1 MIVGNVYAKLKKGGN
16 PSLPLLQNDIDDLF
30 VPLAEKNIDGNI
42 FGIVLRAMDSKLIND
57 IAQAVYVEYSAPRN
71 LNTNEKIKNWVTTQF
86 QIPYFVFKNISSS
99 EASNYV
105 STYVPSSKLWAS
117 IGDEYEKVKPA
128 PMAKTITDSTIGL
141 PSTDNRTWKQ
151 TFEVGDKVKI
161 RIDFASDKRPYDSPE
176 NEFEILSI
184 DRGAAK
190 PYDQGGFQR
199 PENPSGVLYNLSNNG
214 GNWEGK
220 DLELFGAKI
229 IQPPVIQSKKHTII
243 GWIEKEEYIDYKTGK
258 GVNIRPYPLGV
269 NFDEIIAYLNG
280 LANSKNGLDQIFIGN
295 EVKDSVKDTLMSMF
309 LNNLEIPSW
318 SINGVKPYNLV
329 IYKQDKPELSAYAFE
344 AYKPEKGEI
353 AEIKKV
359 LGSDVDDEF
368 ASRVAAMDWKKIS
381 GLKKRNPELFA
392 QFVETLA
399 TIFEEYKVEQGIDSN
414 IVETISYDSDFKD
427 ELNKYKIFE
436 TDYLLG
442 RLNITSFDNVQ
453 TSDQVTYY
461 SFWGN
466 EASAVN
472 ALIKKVAND
481 VGGFTLQ
488 QLLDGET
495 TDKTFLITARRMLK
509 EQLPTWF
516 ERKVIV
522 AVPSYKSNDFEKL
535 LKEEAAKFGF
545 AEEKPA
551 PEPIPQP
558 TPEEPAK
565 EKEDL
570 SQYTEIPLSWYNK
583 VEVEDFGYDKITT
596 KEELLDVIN
605 KKRRSKEDK
614 IKLTLLIN
622 DVYYINQYDDKYQ
635 DFIDLYYILN
645 PNDVKPNSDGVTYF
659 LTNVKK
665 EFVDKYEN
673 GIGYRS
679 ISSMS
684 IKPSDEWIIDTP
696 FEMAFDLFEYM
707 RRKGQSAF
715 DELIEDVAQA
725 NNFDT
730 TPKPRASKKPKTEI
744 QQKYEK
750 IDFKF

>member
-1 MIVGNVYAKLKKGGN
+1 MIIGNVYAYLKKSGN
-16 PSLPLLQNDIDDLF
+16 PSLPLLKNEIEWLF
-30 VPLAEKNIDGNI
+30 VPLTEKDVDGKI
-42 FGIVLRAMDSKLIND
+42 FGITLRAMDSNLIND

-71 LNTNEKIKNWVTTQF
+71 LNTNEKIKNWVKTQF
-86 QIPYFVFKNISSS
+86 QIPYFVFRNISSY
-99 EASNYV
+99 EASKYD

-151 TFEVGDKVKI
+151 IFEVGDKVKI
-161 RIDFASDKRPYDSPE
+161 RVDMAMSSRPYDSAE
-176 NEFEILSI
+176 NEYEILNVLN
-184 DRGAAK
+184 
-190 PYDQGGFQR
+190 YDDVKR
-199 PENPSGVLYNLSNNG
+199 PENPTGRSYILSNNG
-214 GNWEGK
+214 GAWEGK

-280 LANSKNGLDQIFIGN
+280 LANSKNGLDQIYIGS
-295 EVKDSVKDTLMSMF
+295 EVKDSIKDTLMNMF
-309 LNNLEIPSW
+309 LNNVEIPSW
-318 SINGVKPYNLV
+318 SVNGVKPYNLV
-329 IYKQDKPELSAYAFE
+329 IYRQDKPELSAYAFE
-344 AYKPEKGEI
+344 AYKPDKGEI

-392 QFVETLA
+392 EFVETLA
-399 TIFEEYKVEQGIDSN
+399 TIFEEYKIEQGIDSN
-414 IVETISYDSDFKD
+414 IVETISFDTDFKD

-442 RLNITSFDNVQ
+442 RVNITSFDNVQ

-509 EQLPTWF
+509 EQLPDWF

-522 AVPSYKSNDFEKL
+522 AIPSYRSDLFERRL
-535 LKEEAAKFGF
+535 VEEAAEFGF

-558 TPEEPAK
+558 TPEEPAR

-583 VEVEDFGYDKITT
+583 VEVEDFGYDKIST

-696 FEMAFDLFEYM
+696 FIMAFDLFEYM

-730 TPKPRASKKPKTEI
+730 TPKPKASKKPKTEI

>member
-30 VPLAEKNIDGNI
+30 VPLAEKDIDGNI

-99 EASNYV
+99 EARNYV
-105 STYVPSSKLWAS
+105 STYVPSSRLWAS

-141 PSTDNRTWKQ
+141 PSTDDRTWKK

-161 RIDFASDKRPYDSPE
+161 RIDFASNTRSYDSPE

-184 DRGAAK
+184 DKGAAK

-220 DLELFGAKI
+220 DLELSGAKI

-243 GWIEKEEYIDYKTGK
+243 GWVEKEEYIDYKTGK

-280 LANSKNGLDQIFIGN
+280 LANSKNGLDQIFIGSDL
-295 EVKDSVKDTLMSMF
+295 KDSIKDTLLNMF
-309 LNNLEIPSW
+309 LNNIEIPSW

-329 IYKQDKPELSAYAFE
+329 IYKQDKPELSASAIE
-344 AYKPEKGEI
+344 AYQPDKGEI
-353 AEIKKV
+353 SEIKKV

-392 QFVETLA
+392 TFVETLA
-399 TIFEEYKVEQGIDSN
+399 TIFDDYKIEQGIDPN
-414 IVETISYDSDFKD
+414 IVETISFDSPDLAD
-427 ELNKYKIFE
+427 ELVKYNVFNKF
-436 TDYLLG
+436 LLG
-442 RLNITSFDNVQ
+442 RLNITSFDNVK

-466 EASAVN
+466 DVADVN
-472 ALIKKVAND
+472 AIIDSVANE
-481 VGGFTLQ
+481 VGGYTLQ
-488 QLLDGET
+488 QILAGET
-495 TDKTFLITARRMLK
+495 SDMTFAITGRRIEK
-509 EQLPTWF
+509 EQIGGWASRKVVVAIPSYQTELF
-516 ERKVIV
+516 ERRLV
-522 AVPSYKSNDFEKL
+522 
-535 LKEEAAKFGF
+535 EEAAKTGLVSRQ
-545 AEEKPA
+545 PA
-551 PEPIPQP
+551 PESIPQPEPIPQP

-570 SQYTEIPLSWYNK
+570 SQYTEIPDSWWNK
-583 VEVEDFGYDKITT
+583 IDVEDFGYEKITST
-596 KEELLDVIN
+596 AELLEIIN

-614 IKLTLLIN
+614 IRLTLLIH
-622 DVYYINQYDDKYQ
+622 DVYVINEDDDKYE
-635 DFIDLYYILN
+635 DYIELSFMLN
-645 PNDVKPNSDGVTYF
+645 PDEHKVKLRFKNRYRYYVKDDSLDEYF
-659 LTNVKK
+659 PIKGLQQ
-665 EFVDKYEN
+665 
-673 GIGYRS
+673 
-679 ISSMS
+679 SST
-684 IKPSDEWIIDTP
+684 IPSDEWIIENP
-696 FEMAFDLFEYM
+696 F
-707 RRKGQSAF
+707 S
-715 DELIEDVAQA
+715 DVAREIEWLKSQGKIDTFIQDVA
-725 NNFDT
+725 KTNNLVIGEK
-730 TPKPRASKKPKTEI
+730 PKASKKTKN
-744 QQKYEK
+744 
-750 IDFKF
+750 